1 MKRIIFFASVFTV
14 LVFSA
19 CKKETEDFTAAPIE
33 DYSPLVVGKFITYQ
47 LDTFKYLHF
56 GLQDTTVAYQV
67 KHVVD
72 ALITDNLG
80 RPAYRI
86 IRYIRKTSQDPWLP
100 DNSFMAVNTG
110 SSLEFI
116 ENNLRFLKL
125 KSPIKDGYSWKGNS
139 YIDTYSLNSTVRYLD
154 DWDYIYE
161 GLDEPLSLGSIQ
173 LDSTVKVSQRDEVIG
188 NPADVNSYSEKNFS
202 AEIYAKGI
210 GLVYRKFLHTEFQ
223 PATPGGTAAGYSDES
238 YGITLT
244 MIDHN

>member
-1 MKRIIFFASVFTV
+1 MKRINLFAFFLTILV
-14 LVFSA
+14 LNA
-19 CKKETEDFTAAPIE
+19 CKKQTEDFASATIE

-47 LDTFKYLHF
+47 LDTFKYLPF
-56 GLQDTTVAYQV
+56 SLQDITVTYQIKYV
-67 KHVVD
+67 TD
-72 ALITDNLG
+72 ALITDNLE

-86 IRYIRKTSQDPWLP
+86 IRYIRKTAQGAWVP
-100 DNSFMAVNTG
+100 DNTFTAVNTG

-125 KSPIKDGYSWKGNS
+125 KLPIRDGYSWKGNS
-139 YIDTYSLNSTVRYLD
+139 YIDTYSLNSDVRYLD
-154 DWDYIYE
+154 DWDYTYE
-161 GLDEPLSLGSIQ
+161 GLNEPLILGSIQ
-173 LDSTVKVSQRDEVIG
+173 LDSTLKVSERDEVIG

-202 AEIYAKGI
+202 AEVYAKGI

-223 PATPGGTAAGYSDES
+223 PATPGLPSSYSDGS